1 MQVKL
6 RLIDATLDTRET
18 VLRTM
23 PQEHTLQ
30 TMKNLFTT
38 EELGSEVVLGNFKK
52 ISCKTDMMKIS
63 GLVSTELA
71 TTNRLQFLQVKLL
84 L

>member
-6 RLIDATLDTRET
+6 RLVDATMDIKKT
-18 VLRTM
+18 VLRTI

-30 TMKNLFTT
+30 TIKNLFTT
-38 EELGSEVVLGNFKK
+38 EELGSEVVLDNFKK

-71 TTNRLQFLQVKLL
+71 TTKGLQFLQV
-84 L
+84 